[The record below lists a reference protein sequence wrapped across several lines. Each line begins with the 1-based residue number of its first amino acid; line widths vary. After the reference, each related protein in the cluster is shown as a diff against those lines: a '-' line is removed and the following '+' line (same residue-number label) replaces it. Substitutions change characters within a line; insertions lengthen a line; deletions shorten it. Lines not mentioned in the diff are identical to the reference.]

1 LIAARPEHL
10 SISTEASSS
19 PSIAGQVSIIQH
31 LGHIVRYEVDVAA
44 EFSDQPLEI
53 DMDSLV
59 ESVREKDNIRI
70 VFDQQKIA
78 VYGSD
83 GSR

>member
-1 LIAARPEHL
+1 
-10 SISTEASSS
+10 
-19 PSIAGQVSIIQH
+19 
-31 LGHIVRYEVDVAA
+31 VRYEVDVAP

-83 GSR
+83 ASR